1 MSDLIQKAGEK
12 VNKKK
17 VNQIKANI
25 KNKKNKMK
33 NAMKSFA
40 DNNTIVVTATSSIIV
55 NLLGFLFLTM
65 VWNKQEVY
73 KEMKNGKL
81 KYFLMKS
88 FIMLIY
94 IGLNIGIIYYI
105 SQKVC
110 LAPQL
115 LTSIRIVIVN
125 FILFILL
132 TQLILHVLPGFLQPF
147 SNIFGMALISS
158 KLFNL
163 DDLMHTL
170 LLEPEEGGD
179 VVQKIIEDP
188 TILATILS
196 PNKLDEQV
204 LKMKEDKKRP
214 IIKKEEDWKKI
225 AEKIIDKE
233 EKKDFEKKNLS
244 VVKDLKKLLRLRD
257 SVSYFIWM
265 ILASLMFTSTNVNQ
279 IMNITQ
285 CADSPSEEIQ
295 NRMDKTSGQVS
306 AIKSL

>member
-1 MSDLIQKAGEK
+1 
-12 VNKKK
+12 
-17 VNQIKANI
+17 
-25 KNKKNKMK
+25 
-33 NAMKSFA
+33 
-40 DNNTIVVTATSSIIV
+40 
-55 NLLGFLFLTM
+55 
-65 VWNKQEVY
+65 
-73 KEMKNGKL
+73 
-81 KYFLMKS
+81 
-88 FIMLIY
+88 
-94 IGLNIGIIYYI
+94 
-105 SQKVC
+105 
-110 LAPQL
+110 
-115 LTSIRIVIVN
+115 
-125 FILFILL
+125 
-132 TQLILHVLPGFLQPF
+132 
-147 SNIFGMALISS
+147 MALISS